1 MKTLT
6 TQEMRAQFKEA
17 FYGIGDKIV
26 SLELLSDHM
35 KTPRGRRELK
45 RLADQLETIQGAL
58 KSFGNQHLQK
68 WD

>member
-6 TQEMRAQFKEA
+6 PQEQRAQFKEA

-26 SLELLSDHM
+26 SLEQLSEHM

-58 KSFGNQHLQK
+58 KSFGAQHLK
-68 WD
+68 NWD